1 MDKEEINQ
9 LKHTLNTAI
18 QKLEKLLTSLKA
30 LGTRN
35 TRLDVSD
42 IMMLA
47 QVHSITSSIKKLGN
61 LNSALNNCLDECAEH
76 LSRQSQFDFPE
87 TLPDDTIYA
96 LYLLAKRRADRSYY
110 SIDPHSEITNAIGH
124 IISASQWRKPEIITF
139 KDGTRLLDR
148 QIAVPKNLPD
158 DAISTDNVAQFC
170 IGMNLTGKHLSVTLL
185 RHLIAKRCIN
195 ILEYL
200 IRHDTTLKKT
210 ITPAKLLLIFLA
222 EKSSNDFILPIITAI
237 EETFPGT
244 IKSAE
249 DESGNNAL
257 WFVTKRYGSHNGH
270 PGGYF
275 GSDMMT
281 KVGQYLTS
289 CGCDPDKPFK
299 YYGFSWNTIMHV
311 IPIIERHE
319 QEETENLL

>member
-61 LNSALNNCLDECAEH
+61 LNSALNNNLDECVDHFSHEG
-76 LSRQSQFDFPE
+76 QFVLPGP
-87 TLPDDTIYA
+87 LPDDTIYA
-96 LYLLAKRRADRSYY
+96 LYLLARRRADRGFY
-110 SIDPHSEITNAIGH
+110 SIDTHSEITNAIGH
-124 IISASQWRKPEIITF
+124 IIFSASQWRKPEIITF

-158 DAISTDNVAQFC
+158 DAISADNVAQFC
-170 IGMNLTGKHLSVTLL
+170 IGMNLGGKRLPFTLF
-185 RHLIAKRCIN
+185 RHLIAKRCVN
-195 ILEYL
+195 ILEYIVRNEKKL
-200 IRHDTTLKKT
+200 CKTISPANLLLTTLIDWPSPVVT
-210 ITPAKLLLIFLA
+210 SPLQVLV
-222 EKSSNDFILPIITAI
+222 AI
-237 EETFPGT
+237 EETYPGT

-249 DESGNNAL
+249 DAKGNNAL
-257 WFVTKRYGSHNGH
+257 WFVSYLANKCPAIASEIGK
-270 PGGYF
+270 YF
-275 GSDMMT
+275 A
-281 KVGQYLTS
+281 S
-289 CGCDPDKPFK
+289 CGCDLDKPFK
-299 YYGFSWNTIMHV
+299 VGFSWNTMARV
-311 IPIIERHE
+311 MSIIERHE
-319 QEETENLL
+319 QQ

>member
-1 MDKEEINQ
+1 MDKVEINQ

-61 LNSALNNCLDECAEH
+61 LNSALNNCLDECADH
-76 LSRQSQFDFPE
+76 FSCPSQFDLPE

-110 SIDPHSEITNAIGH
+110 SVDPHSEITNAIGH
-124 IISASQWRKPEIITF
+124 IISASRWRKPEIITF
-139 KDGTRLLDR
+139 KDGTRLLNR
-148 QIAVPKNLPD
+148 QITVPKNLPD
-158 DAISTDNVAQFC
+158 GAIATDNVAQFC
-170 IGMNLTGKHLSVTLL
+170 IGMSLTGKHLSVTLL
-185 RHLIAKRCIN
+185 RHLIAKRCVN
-195 ILEYL
+195 ILEHV
-200 IRHDTTLKKT
+200 IRNNPTLKKT
-210 ITPAKLLLIFLA
+210 ISPENLL
-222 EKSSNDFILPIITAI
+222 FIILTEMPNTDYIIPIIAAI

-244 IKSAE
+244 IKTAE
-249 DESGNNAL
+249 DSYGNNSL
-257 WFVTKRYGSHNGH
+257 WFAAKRYGSHSRH

-289 CGCDPDKPFK
+289 YGCDPDKPFK
-299 YYGFSWNTIMHV
+299 DGFSWNTIIRV
-311 IPIIERHE
+311 ITIIERHE
-319 QEETENLL
+319 QEETGRLL